1 MENQEIDKVR
11 TVSIGDWLITILIT
25 IIPLVNIIMLFVWA
39 FGSGT
44 NPSKANWAKATIIW
58 IAISIFLAIIVI
70 VVFGAAF
77 LGFMESGP
85 DFIDSP
91 QF

>member
-1 MENQEIDKVR
+1 MENQEIEKVQ

-70 VVFGAAF
+70 VIFGAAF
-77 LGFMESGP
+77 LGFMESRP

-91 QF
+91 QY